1 MTVLP
6 GSLDYLY
13 YNGILDH
20 IPYEAYEMSPVANNA
35 MNSMNAMNATQYLNM
50 AKTGNLYNNYV
61 GDTFVRRNNNQ
72 IENNY
77 SIKEHAFG
85 IGNGYGKD
93 ADYELMANGMEG
105 KNFRQAI
112 TDAAESTTNKVSNS
126 STWVKGLLSAGAIGL
141 TLLCILKGKK
151 KPVVASPKPSFWS
164 KLNPFN
170 WFKK

>member
-20 IPYEAYEMSPVANNA
+20 IPYEAYEMTPVANNA
-35 MNSMNAMNATQYLNM
+35 MSSMNAMNATQYLNM
-50 AKTGNLYNNYV
+50 AQTGSLYNNYA

-72 IENNY
+72 VENNY

-105 KNFRQAI
+105 KSFRQAI
-112 TDAAESTTNKVSNS
+112 TDAAESTADKVSNS
-126 STWVKGLLSAGAIGL
+126 STWVKGALSAGAIGL

-151 KPVVASPKPSFWS
+151 KPVVASPKTSFWS